1 MSAISAV
8 SVSSVQLA
16 RIVHGAVVLII
27 RRSWVRAPPAPPEVE
42 ENVGDALALISVTR
56 RCALTLINRFG
67 RTVADANSYRF
78 LIHDVHWRFTWFQ
91 GQPGSGEAPL
101 DEAGPVLDLLQA
113 VPDDL
118 DEVAEAGDGE
128 VGQHTAFE
136 H

>member
-1 MSAISAV
+1 MHEFEHHAQSIPARE
-8 SVSSVQLA
+8 LA
-16 RIVHGAVVLII
+16 E
-27 RRSWVRAPPAPPEVE
+27 RR
-42 ENVGDALALISVTR
+42 
-56 RCALTLINRFG
+56 
-67 RTVADANSYRF
+67 YRF

-91 GQPGSGEAPL
+91 GQPSSGEAPL